1 MAFTIFAVRIARQLK
16 VNQNLR
22 DLIIYVIKQNT
33 PVQFTPS
40 IRHVQFIPNITF
52 HSTTVNVLIFTT
64 VHARRYESLVK
75 ITENPDT
82 KSSNRNEDL
91 PIAVPNQPVSSIQA
105 TLYLRERNHLKKRP
119 NETHKIAEI
128 KRDGQCRA
136 PYPSRFV
143 RAYFANERARAL
155 ILSKEWT
162 TPSAVAYISR
172 WGLSLSFYQAIPG
185 KSSNEYR
192 GSFYFSQRENIAG
205 GSYLEFSP
213 KVGEDAAC
221 AWREHT

>member
-1 MAFTIFAVRIARQLK
+1 MEIYRKAY
-16 VNQNLR
+16 QNLR
-22 DLIIYVIKQNT
+22 DLILRVIKQNT
-33 PVQFTPS
+33 LVRFTPT

-52 HSTTVNVLIFTT
+52 YSIAVNVLIFTA
-64 VHARRYESLVK
+64 VLARRYESLVK

-82 KSSNRNEDL
+82 KSSNRDEDL
-91 PIAVPNQPVSSIQA
+91 PIAAPNQPVSSIQA

-143 RAYFANERARAL
+143 RAYFASERAKAL

-172 WGLSLSFYQAIPG
+172 RGLSLSFYRVIPG
-185 KSSNEYR
+185 KSSNE
-192 GSFYFSQRENIAG
+192 
-205 GSYLEFSP
+205 
-213 KVGEDAAC
+213 
-221 AWREHT
+221 